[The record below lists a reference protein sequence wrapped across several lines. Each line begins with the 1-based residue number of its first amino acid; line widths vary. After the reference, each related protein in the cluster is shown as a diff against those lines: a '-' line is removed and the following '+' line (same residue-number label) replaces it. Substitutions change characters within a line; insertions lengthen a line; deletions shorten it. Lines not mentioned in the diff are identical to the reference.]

1 MSSWLRTSILQA
13 GLRDSIKLRV
23 LGLLP
28 VLVAFAVVQDL
39 LKVTLLSAAVALGVL
54 AVELEAL
61 GVKARAR
68 VRQIEDE
75 WPSVIESLE
84 SAAQAGLGLLESLRD
99 IAESS
104 QLVVANE
111 FAELCNECD
120 SGVRL
125 DVALERLK
133 NRLALPCSDLTVE
146 TLRLA
151 NDSGSEG
158 YQQTLHNQ
166 AKTIRERTALN
177 QQILAKQ
184 GWVLG
189 TAKVAVTAPW
199 LIVALLAM
207 RSENAEVYNSDT
219 GSLLLAT
226 GLFAS
231 FVAIRLIAVMGR
243 LDTHKR
249 VLA

>member
-1 MSSWLRTSILQA
+1 MSSWLRTSITQA
-13 GLRDSIKLRV
+13 GLKDSLKMRV

-28 VLVAFAVVQDL
+28 VLLAFAVVQDL
-39 LKVTLLSAAVALGVL
+39 LEVTLLSTAVALGVL
-54 AVELEAL
+54 GVELEAL

-75 WPSVIESLE
+75 WPSVVESLE
-84 SAAQAGLGLLESLRD
+84 SAAQSGLGLIESLRD

-104 QLVVANE
+104 QLAVATD
-111 FAELCNECD
+111 FAELCGDCD

-125 DVALERLK
+125 DAALERLK
-133 NRLALPCSDLTVE
+133 GRLALPCCDLTIE

-166 AKTIRERTALN
+166 AKSIRERTALN
-177 QQILAKQ
+177 QQIAAKQ

-207 RSENAEVYNSDT
+207 RSENADVYNSDL

-243 LDTHKR
+243 IETHVR

>member
-1 MSSWLRTSILQA
+1 MFSWLRTSILQA

-39 LKVTLLSAAVALGVL
+39 LKVTLLSTAVALGAL

-61 GVKARAR
+61 GVKVRAR

-104 QLVVANE
+104 QLVVARE
-111 FAELCNECD
+111 FAELCSECD
-120 SGVRL
+120 AGVRL
-125 DVALERLK
+125 DVALEHLK
-133 NRLALPCSDLTVE
+133 NRLALPCSDLTIE

-166 AKTIRERTALN
+166 AKTIRELTALN
-177 QQILAKQ
+177 QQIMAKQ

-199 LIVALLAM
+199 LIVALLAV

-243 LDTHKR
+243 LDTHRR